1 MNKYLFLFLVAFE
14 SVNAQTNLDNISI
27 GKRSFVKLVN
37 DKYVLDENTEFKQ
50 MEQKYTFGKLRIY
63 MLKAN
68 ETYLSPNRSM
78 GNYTSL
84 QEALKSNKIKI
95 TELNGGSVNTLEFE
109 NISKDTIMILA
120 GEIVIGGK
128 QDRVVGKDVLLVPRS
143 GKVQV
148 PVFCVE
154 HGRWTPNGSN
164 GYQFNEYYGVTNGS
178 VRKQAVVSKNQGQVW
193 EKVADMNKKNK
204 TETSTGTYAALQNS
218 DTLKTELPKYMKHF
232 ENLMLED
239 TTYIGFVA
247 VTGDTI
253 ISADLFANNKMFKKQ
268 ATQLVKSAAV
278 EAISNGGLVVIG
290 AAKIMEFCSEFL
302 KDESTQESKVM
313 ENGTMLKSNGKKVH
327 LNYYKK

>member
-1 MNKYLFLFLVAFE
+1 MNKYLFLLLVAYQ

-27 GKRSFVKLVN
+27 GKRSFVKKEN
-37 DKYVLDENTEFKQ
+37 DKYVLDENAEFKQ
-50 MEQKYTFGKLRIY
+50 MEQKYTYGKLRIY

-68 ETYLSPNRSM
+68 ETYLNPNRSI
-78 GNYTSL
+78 GNYMSL
-84 QEALKSNKIKI
+84 QEALKANKIKI

-120 GEIVIGGK
+120 GEIVTGGK
-128 QDRVVGKDVLLVPRS
+128 QDRVVGKDVLLLPKS

-154 HGRWTPNGSN
+154 HGRWTPQGS
-164 GYQFNEYYGVTNGS
+164 GYQFNGYYGVTNGS
-178 VRKQAVVSKNQGQVW
+178 VRKQAVVNKNQSQVW

-204 TETSTGTYAALQNS
+204 TETRTGTYAALQNS

-253 ISADLFANNKMFKKQ
+253 ISADLFANNQMFKKQ
-268 ATQLVKSAAV
+268 APQLVKSAAV
-278 EAISNGGLVVIG
+278 EAISNGALVVIA
-290 AAKIMEFCSEFL
+290 AAKVMEFCSEFL
-302 KDESTQESKVM
+302 HDESTQETKVM

>member
-1 MNKYLFLFLVAFE
+1 MNKYLFLLLVAYQ

-27 GKRSFVKLVN
+27 GKRSFVKKEN
-37 DKYVLDENTEFKQ
+37 DKYVLDENAEFKQ
-50 MEQKYTFGKLRIY
+50 MEQKYTYGNLRIY

-68 ETYLSPNRSM
+68 ETYLSPNRSI
-78 GNYTSL
+78 GNYMSL
-84 QEALKSNKIKI
+84 QEALKANKIKI

-120 GEIVIGGK
+120 GEIVTGGK
-128 QDRVVGKDVLLVPRS
+128 QDRVVGKDVLLLPKS

-154 HGRWTPNGSN
+154 HGRWSPQGS
-164 GYQFNEYYGVTNGS
+164 GYQFNGYYGVTNGS
-178 VRKQAVVSKNQGQVW
+178 VRKQAVVSKNQSQVW

-232 ENLMLED
+232 EKLMLED
-239 TTYIGFVA
+239 TAYIGFVA

-253 ISADLFANNKMFKKQ
+253 ISADLFANNQMFKKQ
-268 ATQLVKSAAV
+268 APQLVKSAAV
-278 EAISNGGLVVIG
+278 EAISNGALVIIA
-290 AAKIMEFCSEFL
+290 AAKVMEFCSEFL
-302 KDESTQESKVM
+302 HDESTQESKVM
-313 ENGTMLKSNGKKVH
+313 DNGTMLKSNGKKVH